1 MRLEGTLRSWNEDRG
16 FGFIHPRN
24 GGDDV
29 FVHIS
34 AFRTRAVRPD
44 SNQLVSYEVE
54 PGQHGKLRARNV
66 DQILPDAAVSA
77 AVPERVARRDA
88 YGWLALLLFIF
99 LYAALSVTR
108 GVAEIFAVLY
118 VIASVMTIA
127 IYALDKYSSIRGG
140 WRVSEAMLL
149 LLGLIGGW
157 PGAIVAQQAIRHKSK
172 KPSFRRAF
180 WATVVIN
187 VAVFVFLNSPWRAGL
202 PI

>member
-1 MRLEGTLRSWNEDRG
+1 MRLEGTLRSWNEERG

-24 GGDDV
+24 GGEDV

-34 AFRTRAVRPD
+34 AFRTREVRPE

-54 PGQHGKLRARNV
+54 PGQQGKLRARNV
-66 DQILPDAAVSA
+66 EQILPSTTVPS
-77 AVPERVARRDA
+77 AVPERVVRRDA

-99 LYAALSVTR
+99 LYAALTVSR
-108 GVAEIFAVLY
+108 GVPEIFAAIY
-118 VIASVMTIA
+118 VIASVVTIA
-127 IYALDKYSSIRGG
+127 VYAIDKYSSIRGG

-157 PGAIVAQQAIRHKSK
+157 PGAIVAQQAIRHKSR
-172 KPSFRRAF
+172 KPAFRRAF

-187 VAVFVFLNSPWRAGL
+187 VAVFVLWNSLGRFLL